1 MAQNDNKTTFPFPY
15 SGDPEDYADIYNDDN
30 YTGDSDDS
38 EQDKSDTQYLFNTP
52 EFMKPE
58 PPKENTVSHTS
69 KTVIPVSHDT
79 STEMYDP
86 EKTDEAALMRSLKKP
101 AKNVRTEAYKSIYD
115 FRTDVIKNRGQ
126 RDLVDA
132 VIETAVGYVSKN
144 DKLDLC
150 DWNILDTEKRSYK
163 YVNIGQIVDFSRRD
177 TTIRKA
183 VFRQSF
189 LNFIETGEMKFIPLT
204 GVTLIEYIVEEL
216 YQSPDLLTSSSGY
229 NRFTRMAKVQ
239 RKDGTWVNVS
249 EYADTIRFSCT
260 PDALRLKFK
269 TLMSE
274 NPSGASTVVSY
285 YKKHGVNLDFNEVAK
300 DFSDYINLHCRKVC
314 EGNMFGLVPEHICEK
329 LSHLNQMLI
338 HMESQ
343 GNFKVYTGQAG
354 SGKAMP
360 LDTIIPTPSGDRLL
374 GDLKVGDIVFDRKGN
389 MTRITDIFDHASKPC
404 YEVTLSDGRIT
415 RCCDEHQWTCYVGNT
430 HFKKMT
436 LRLREIIDNGLRD
449 HKGNPLFHLP
459 MNECAHYTKKELP
472 VHPYIVGA
480 FLGCGYID
488 SETENDYL
496 MFSTNEEEIVNRVAG
511 LLKGK
516 TLKMPKN
523 LWIVTDENGRIL
535 TRTEVFSDLSE
546 VNTVPRDRFIPR
558 IYMNASK
565 EQRIWLLKGFMDARG
580 LVGNKYGYSITFYS
594 DNEVLCNDVAD
605 LTQGLG
611 FYTFRKEIQN
621 KQTKKKASIVQGQRS
636 YMMAFY
642 VDEEDFEQCFTLQS
656 KLQMM
661 LDNRDLPLNDSEG
674 DIAITRIRKLG
685 DCPQRCIMVDNA
697 EHLYLAN
704 SYIVTHNSTKAI
716 NECFP
721 NRMAMEGRGS
731 LLISLSTLVAI
742 NGADKALRLNK
753 PTEPCSITMYNFCAH
768 NQTRCSWVSGYD
780 TYCIDEFSQWGLEQL
795 DTFISIVER
804 AYQENA
810 MLVVLG
816 DLGQIGSFLGRGN
829 LLYMLVA
836 NYPQALEELGVCH
849 RIDNEGILS
858 LIDMVRNKQFR
869 AFKSF
874 DMDMTS
880 LISYV
885 HSVPNDSEMCITGS
899 NSCAG
904 LVNQLRMEAALK
916 NHNDPK
922 DRLPHFYVPSNNA
935 EWNDYDMWKANDDW
949 IRSHFRNK
957 TICVRPKENFKFEK
971 GAGKCLR
978 DNYNLKFLRN
988 EMCIATMVSE
998 WTVRVVS
1005 RVFKVSDGSY
1015 KSADIA
1021 WGDFIQNFVP
1031 YYAITVNKAQ
1041 GLEWDDV
1048 VVIYGDPSY
1057 LDDRQQKANYTP
1069 KKNYNLNSV
1078 DAAQATYVAIS
1089 RPKQRLR
1096 IFCGNTKL
1104 TQQNKPYFS
1113 DHLEVLNP
1121 LPTLE
1126 K

>member
-150 DWNILDTEKRSYK
+150 GWNILDTEKRSYK

-300 DFSDYINLHCRKVC
+300 DFSAYINLHCRKVC

-389 MTRITDIFDHASKPC
+389 MTRITDIFDHANKPC
-404 YEVTLSDGRIT
+404 YEVTLSDGRVT
-415 RCCDEHQWTCYVGNT
+415 RCCDEHQWTSYVGNT

-459 MNECAHYTKKELP
+459 MNDCVHYTKKELP

-496 MFSTNEEEIVNRVAG
+496 MFSTNEEDIVNRVAG

-565 EQRIWLLKGFMDARG
+565 EQRI
-580 LVGNKYGYSITFYS
+580 
-594 DNEVLCNDVAD
+594 
-605 LTQGLG
+605 
-611 FYTFRKEIQN
+611 
-621 KQTKKKASIVQGQRS
+621 
-636 YMMAFY
+636 
-642 VDEEDFEQCFTLQS
+642 
-656 KLQMM
+656 
-661 LDNRDLPLNDSEG
+661 
-674 DIAITRIRKLG
+674 
-685 DCPQRCIMVDNA
+685 
-697 EHLYLAN
+697 
-704 SYIVTHNSTKAI
+704 
-716 NECFP
+716 
-721 NRMAMEGRGS
+721 
-731 LLISLSTLVAI
+731 
-742 NGADKALRLNK
+742 
-753 PTEPCSITMYNFCAH
+753 
-768 NQTRCSWVSGYD
+768 
-780 TYCIDEFSQWGLEQL
+780 
-795 DTFISIVER
+795 
-804 AYQENA
+804 
-810 MLVVLG
+810 
-816 DLGQIGSFLGRGN
+816 
-829 LLYMLVA
+829 
-836 NYPQALEELGVCH
+836 
-849 RIDNEGILS
+849 
-858 LIDMVRNKQFR
+858 
-869 AFKSF
+869 
-874 DMDMTS
+874 
-880 LISYV
+880 
-885 HSVPNDSEMCITGS
+885 
-899 NSCAG
+899 
-904 LVNQLRMEAALK
+904 
-916 NHNDPK
+916 
-922 DRLPHFYVPSNNA
+922 
-935 EWNDYDMWKANDDW
+935 
-949 IRSHFRNK
+949 
-957 TICVRPKENFKFEK
+957 
-971 GAGKCLR
+971 
-978 DNYNLKFLRN
+978 
-988 EMCIATMVSE
+988 
-998 WTVRVVS
+998 
-1005 RVFKVSDGSY
+1005 
-1015 KSADIA
+1015 
-1021 WGDFIQNFVP
+1021 
-1031 YYAITVNKAQ
+1031 
-1041 GLEWDDV
+1041 
-1048 VVIYGDPSY
+1048 
-1057 LDDRQQKANYTP
+1057 
-1069 KKNYNLNSV
+1069 
-1078 DAAQATYVAIS
+1078 
-1089 RPKQRLR
+1089 
-1096 IFCGNTKL
+1096 
-1104 TQQNKPYFS
+1104 
-1113 DHLEVLNP
+1113 
-1121 LPTLE
+1121 
-1126 K
+1126 